1 MYNKI
6 MQALGKLLML
16 VGIALVVI
24 GGVLYWGRSLLWL
37 GRLPGDI
44 IIERPNVTIY
54 IPLATSLLLSLVLS
68 GIFYLL
74 SRLR

>member
-1 MYNKI
+1 
-6 MQALGKLLML
+6 MQALGKILML
-16 VGIALVVI
+16 MGIALIVI
-24 GGVLYWGRSLLWL
+24 GGMLYWGRSLPWL

-44 IIERPNVTIY
+44 VIERPNVTIY